1 MKRYFILICLAI
13 VLVLGYINIDFIF
26 KTANNI
32 KNTACSQAEDIKYVI
47 QYYEHGK
54 RLKNLVTFDN
64 NKVILAYV
72 NNEPI
77 SLSDFNWVQND
88 PGQKHSTQRVFKCL
102 ADWKIQAAAARA
114 LNLYPDKIEIL
125 QCLENE
131 KQYLMNNKY
140 FKAALKGWGI
150 SFDEYVE
157 ITKGQMKD
165 KLAIGKWQAHLY
177 DNVIPKL
184 PDDKSPSLDEAP
196 AFFVEEAIKEYGG
209 LDVRIIEAGEE
220 LGLKS
225 EWVYQAYN
233 DEKTDI

>member
-1 MKRYFILICLAI
+1 MFIIL
-13 VLVLGYINIDFIF
+13 

-77 SLSDFNWVQND
+77 SLSDFNLVQND
-88 PGQKHSTQRVFKCL
+88 PGQKHSTQGVFKYL
-102 ADWKIQAAAARA
+102 VDWKIQAAAARA
-114 LNLYPDKIEIL
+114 LNLYPDKTEIL
-125 QCLENE
+125 QCRENE

-157 ITKGQMKD
+157 ITMGQMKD

-184 PDDKSPSLDEAP
+184 PDEKSPSLDEAP
-196 AFFVEEAIKEYGG
+196 AFFVEEAIREYGD
-209 LDVRIIEAGEE
+209 LDIQITKAGKKI
-220 LGLKS
+220 GLKS
-225 EWVYQAYN
+225 EWITQIYDDKKLLKV
-233 DEKTDI
+233 DL